1 MDSEE
6 KISKLIGQPEGEQL
20 EYKAVLPPAKSIGQL
35 ITAFANAKGGTIIL
49 GVTDRNGQIE
59 TIGLSED
66 FRANSIVHK
75 AIDLLSP
82 KPLVEYF
89 YSTHKGKRIY
99 VIEVEKSTEEVSIE
113 GKIFRRVG
121 ASVVPHNIAQEVI
134 KSNALPSI
142 ITLNQKLKI
151 SPCTEALSKFIEHY
165 QSVLKIISDLDSI
178 LYPVLSSIPTDKA
191 EGKILIRILFSS
203 CADNFETYLSD
214 LLYEIYLAKP
224 DSLKSEEQ
232 VTIKEVL
239 DCSDIQEFIN
249 YYAKKKLSK
258 LKRGSVK
265 AFLLENKQIDSLKV
279 IDKAEEQKIEK
290 LLQIRHLYAHNNGRA
305 DEKFIKYFPQYKLN
319 DLHEMPI
326 DTVIEYLDYLSDIA
340 AQIDKAAM
348 LKFSLNNSPSASI

>member
-1 MDSEE
+1 MDPDE
-6 KISKLIGQPEGEQL
+6 KIFKLIGQPEGEQI
-20 EYKAVLPPAKSIGQL
+20 EYKAVLPPAKSVGQL
-35 ITAFANAKGGTIIL
+35 IAAFANTKGGTIVL
-49 GVTDRNGQIE
+49 GVTDRNNKIE

-82 KPLVEYF
+82 KPLIQYF

-99 VIEVEKSTEEVSIE
+99 VIEVQKSSEEISIE
-113 GKIFRRVG
+113 GKIFKRDGVSIV
-121 ASVVPHNIAQEVI
+121 AKNLPNEVI
-134 KSNALPSI
+134 QSSALPNI
-142 ITLNQKLKI
+142 ISLNQKLKT
-151 SPCTEALSKFIEHY
+151 SQCTEALSKFLEHY
-165 QSVLKIISDLDSI
+165 QSVLKIISDLDSV
-178 LYPVLSSIPTDKA
+178 LYPVSSSTPTNKA

-224 DSLKSEEQ
+224 ESLKSEES

-249 YYAKKKLSK
+249 YFAKKKLSK

-265 AFLLENKQIDSLKV
+265 AFLSENTQIDSLKV
-279 IDKAEEQKIEK
+279 IDKIEEKKIEK
-290 LLQIRHLYAHNNGRA
+290 LLQIRHLYAHNNGRS
-305 DEKFIKYFPQYKLN
+305 DEKFIKYFPEYKVN
-319 DLHEMPI
+319 ELHEMSI
-326 DTVIEYLDYLSDIA
+326 DTIIEYLDYLSSIA

-348 LKFSLNNSPSASI
+348 LKFNLNNNPSSIM